1 MAPSITVRTR
11 KFMTN
16 RLLQRKQMIVDIIHP
31 NSATPKK
38 TEVRESLAKNY
49 KTTAD
54 CIIAFGFKTIF
65 GGGKTSGFAL
75 IYDSVEAAKKVEPRF
90 RDAVISFFNRVM
102 DRVAILFSDAIVALQ
117 KFTFITHNGRV
128 QHGPLCEGGN
138 ELDVMRVRHLKLSP
152 FVNT

>member
-1 MAPSITVRTR
+1 
-11 KFMTN
+11 
-16 RLLQRKQMIVDIIHP
+16 MIVDIIHP

-38 TEVRESLAKNY
+38 TEVRDALAKNY

-90 RDAVISFFNRVM
+90 RNAVIRFKIIMVRV
-102 DRVAILFSDAIVALQ
+102 VII
-117 KFTFITHNGRV
+117 I
-128 QHGPLCEGGN
+128 
-138 ELDVMRVRHLKLSP
+138 
-152 FVNT
+152 

>member
-1 MAPSITVRTR
+1 
-11 KFMTN
+11 
-16 RLLQRKQMIVDIIHP
+16 MIVDIIHP

-102 DRVAILFSDAIVALQ
+102 DRVAILFYDAIVALQ
-117 KFTFITHNGRV
+117 KFTFIIHNGRV
-128 QHGPLCEGGN
+128 QHGPLFEGGN
-138 ELDVMRVRHLKLSP
+138 ELDVMRVRY
-152 FVNT
+152 